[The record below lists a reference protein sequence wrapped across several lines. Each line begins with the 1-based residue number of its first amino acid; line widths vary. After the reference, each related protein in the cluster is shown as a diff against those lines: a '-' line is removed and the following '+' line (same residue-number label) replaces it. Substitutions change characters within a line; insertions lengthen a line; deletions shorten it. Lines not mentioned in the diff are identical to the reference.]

1 VKINDWVIDIR
12 NGYVFKIEKDWGKYV
27 LHDDYIDS
35 GDVFTYKKGCVEKDI
50 EFLVKTIRQL
60 QNEVGRLKKG
70 D

>member
-35 GDVFTYKKGCVEKDI
+35 GDVSLKSECRLATKQEI
-50 EFLVKTIRQL
+50 E
-60 QNEVGRLKKG
+60 NELKRRG
-70 D
+70 F